1 MLNSQNFLQYMNILR
16 NQILHLCNYSLPL
29 SVVYRDKD
37 TAGPAAVAMWAIQG
51 PPAGL
56 VTVLQE
62 CQRRI
67 SFKMLTIRPNF
78 FFKLLF
84 GFLT

>member
-1 MLNSQNFLQYMNILR
+1 MNILR

-62 CQRRI
+62 EQRRV
-67 SFKMLTIRPNF
+67 TIAYIIGYDHYQIILIF
-78 FFKLLF
+78 WLKF
-84 GFLT
+84 